1 MSDHKWDPDGTP
13 VILLPADDR
22 GDGLFELASSWT
34 SHWLLSP
41 AIWVKVADIKADKG
55 EVFIKGEKPKSPPTI
70 RAFVTGR
77 NGFKEVELFQEL
89 GRNELELLRLI
100 TCRSIETNQ
109 AYHELQ
115 DKVVDVIHHYVK
127 ISAPLHEPSENH
139 KVGTEVKT
147 TNLIFA
153 PTDQSGGSQE
163 NLFEFEWDL
172 NILVSPEDRPTSAG
186 FDSFTRYSN
195 EDQLN
200 GFILANIATAAGI
213 WSGVNKTVSELSE
226 FDTSSAFDKIL
237 VQRTF
242 VRGVL
247 TEGVA
252 IRFAADAL
260 KYIEDHGNPLDD
272 PLFSI
277 KGIEKL
283 TESEVYTQV
292 KQAVELALKEDNSAL
307 SFNLTSPPSEK
318 DSPSIGFF
326 KTVWLFVKFSL
337 NKLLAFPGWLLEDFI
352 SVFNRKATKL
362 FYGEEGVAKI
372 DLNVDFKKVG
382 LTKDT
387 YRLTQEVIVN
397 KESLLKKL
405 QTIDNLPDYR
415 NTHPNLWSG
424 IRKDLLSYLDGS
436 NSQNKDKVI
445 SNPQV
450 IIPVLGNKWVMPDFL
465 VDPDDDPEEII
476 SELDWLNVDDAL
488 KIKSKIEESIREI
501 DDEMLQIKTSQSE
514 VENARDQSK
523 KQLKKFKKE
532 KDKNDEE
539 AETIEMILTE
549 VSNVN

>member
-1 MSDHKWDPDGTP
+1 
-13 VILLPADDR
+13 
-22 GDGLFELASSWT
+22 
-34 SHWLLSP
+34 
-41 AIWVKVADIKADKG
+41 
-55 EVFIKGEKPKSPPTI
+55 
-70 RAFVTGR
+70 
-77 NGFKEVELFQEL
+77 
-89 GRNELELLRLI
+89 
-100 TCRSIETNQ
+100 
-109 AYHELQ
+109 
-115 DKVVDVIHHYVK
+115 
-127 ISAPLHEPSENH
+127 
-139 KVGTEVKT
+139 
-147 TNLIFA
+147 
-153 PTDQSGGSQE
+153 
-163 NLFEFEWDL
+163 
-172 NILVSPEDRPTSAG
+172 
-186 FDSFTRYSN
+186 
-195 EDQLN
+195 
-200 GFILANIATAAGI
+200 
-213 WSGVNKTVSELSE
+213 
-226 FDTSSAFDKIL
+226 
-237 VQRTF
+237 
-242 VRGVL
+242 
-247 TEGVA
+247 
-252 IRFAADAL
+252 
-260 KYIEDHGNPLDD
+260 
-272 PLFSI
+272 
-277 KGIEKL
+277 
-283 TESEVYTQV
+283 
-292 KQAVELALKEDNSAL
+292 
-307 SFNLTSPPSEK
+307 
-318 DSPSIGFF
+318 
-326 KTVWLFVKFSL
+326 L

-445 SNPQV
+445 SNPQL
-450 IIPVLGNKWVMPDFL
+450 IIPVLGNKWVLPDFL

-539 AETIEMILTE
+539 AETIEMILAE
-549 VSNVN
+549 VSNVK

>member
-1 MSDHKWDPDGTP
+1 MIDHKWDPQGTP
-13 VILLPADDR
+13 VILLPADER
-22 GDGLFELASSWT
+22 GDGLFELASAWT

-41 AIWVKVADIKADKG
+41 AIWVKVADIKADDGDKL
-55 EVFIKGEKPKSPPTI
+55 IKGEKLKSPPTI
-70 RAFVTGR
+70 RAYVTGR
-77 NGFKEVELFQEL
+77 NGFREVELFQEL
-89 GRNELELLRLI
+89 GRNELQLLRLI
-100 TCRSIETNQ
+100 TCRSIELNQ

-127 ISAPLHEPSENH
+127 ISAPLHEPSENF

-163 NLFEFEWDL
+163 NLFEFEWDI

-195 EDQLN
+195 ENQLN

-252 IRFAADAL
+252 IKFAADAL
-260 KYIEDHGNPLDD
+260 KYIEDYGNPLDN

-277 KGIEKL
+277 KGVEKL
-283 TESEVYTQV
+283 TESEVDTQV
-292 KQAVELALKEDNSAL
+292 KNAVDLALKQDNSAL
-307 SFNLTSPPSEK
+307 SFNLPSLPSEK
-318 DSPSIGFF
+318 DSPSVGFF
-326 KTVWLFVKFSL
+326 KTVWLFLNFSV
-337 NKLLAFPGWLLEDFI
+337 NKLIAFPGWILEDFI
-352 SVFNRKATKL
+352 STFNRKATKL
-362 FYGEEGVAKI
+362 FYGEDGVAKI

-387 YRLTQEVIVN
+387 YKLTQEVIIN
-397 KESLLKKL
+397 KESLIKKL

-424 IRKDLLSYLDGS
+424 IREDLLSYLDGS
-436 NSQNKDKVI
+436 NSQNKGKVV
-445 SNPQV
+445 SNPQL
-450 IIPVLGNKWVMPDFL
+450 IIPVLGQKWVMPDFL

-488 KIKSKIEESIREI
+488 KIKSKLEESVREI
-501 DDEMLQIKTSQSE
+501 DEEMLQIKLNQSE

-523 KQLKKFKKE
+523 KELKKFKKE
-532 KDKNDEE
+532 KEKHDEE
-539 AETIEMILTE
+539 AKTIEMILTE